1 MPKLHVQPEC
11 RCPPSH
17 PRVHPLVE
25 RYCIP
30 NAVEDTTN
38 DRVLRLN
45 INAHPLS
52 YINDQDM
59 GTMWVSKVMSLQELD
74 EGVTITVDLANGQ
87 YQVFYVIVQFGGL
100 LPDSILIQRRKLDFS
115 QHETGSVTEQ
125 PWLDWQYMARNCNVF
140 DMQNNGPLPRP
151 DSINCLQMP
160 SDVPLLGGNITFSLL
175 TTQPH
180 LRPGYNDFYKTP
192 ALQEMVQAA
201 QVRIH
206 MKGQYHTGLGVNQRH
221 RHFVISEITISG
233 RCECHG
239 HADQCDTS
247 MTPYRCMCLP
257 ASHTVGNNCENC
269 APLYND
275 KPFRS
280 GNQLQPMNCRL
291 CLCYGHAVS
300 CHYDVQADEH
310 PDEHY
315 RGGGGV
321 CDLCMHNT
329 TVSMRSRRPAP
340 LDPRQTRR
348 RSEPQTFK
356 EHLKRPPRA
365 REPQD
370 YRIPPEESPR
380 GTTQQ
385 PQFRIP
391 RELQPWTQRHETQ
404 TDPSLP

>member
-38 DRVLRLN
+38 DMVLRLN
-45 INAHPLS
+45 VNAHPLS

-100 LPDSILIQRRKLDFS
+100 LPESILIQRRKLDFS

-206 MKGQYHTGLGVNQRH
+206 MKGQYHTGAVGVNQRH

-257 ASHTVGNNCENC
+257 ASHTVGNN
-269 APLYND
+269 
-275 KPFRS
+275 
-280 GNQLQPMNCRL
+280 
-291 CLCYGHAVS
+291 
-300 CHYDVQADEH
+300 
-310 PDEHY
+310 
-315 RGGGGV
+315 
-321 CDLCMHNT
+321 
-329 TVSMRSRRPAP
+329 
-340 LDPRQTRR
+340 
-348 RSEPQTFK
+348 
-356 EHLKRPPRA
+356 
-365 REPQD
+365 
-370 YRIPPEESPR
+370 
-380 GTTQQ
+380 
-385 PQFRIP
+385 
-391 RELQPWTQRHETQ
+391 
-404 TDPSLP
+404 